1 MGGAAL
7 EEGVA
12 DGQKVPG
19 RRVSDGVADPVVI
32 GIIASPHGVRGT
44 VRVRPPGSGRH
55 LRHGIEPVVDG
66 EQRRILASRQ
76 TPKGFLIDLEG
87 IGDRDLA
94 ASLRGSELILDREEL
109 DAPDE
114 EEFYVGDLVG
124 LEVYDEAETRIGSV
138 ADILETPAH
147 EILLIRDDEEEPA
160 EHYVPFTYEHVPTV
174 DPEGGRVVVNL
185 PEVTPE

>member
-1 MGGAAL
+1 M
-7 EEGVA
+7 
-12 DGQKVPG
+12 
-19 RRVSDGVADPVVI
+19 SDLADPVVI
-32 GIIASPHGVRGT
+32 GVISAPHGVRGT
-44 VRVRPPGSGRH
+44 VRVRPPGSGHH
-55 LRHGIEPVVDG
+55 LRLGVEPVVDG
-66 EQRRILASRQ
+66 ERRRILASRQ
-76 TPKGFLIDLEG
+76 TPKGFLVDLEG

-94 ASLRGSELILDREEL
+94 ASLRGSELALDRDEL

-124 LEVYDEAETRIGSV
+124 LEVYAEAGTRVGRV
-138 ADILETPAH
+138 ADVLETPAH

-160 EHYVPFTYEHVPTV
+160 EHYVPFTHEHVPTL